1 MGINAENFSL
11 SINYDKEEDKLDIEC
26 DRELNNGDILLL
38 LVNIL
43 TMIEEQYRPAILEIA
58 EVAIKDN
65 QLQQKEIN

>member
-1 MGINAENFSL
+1 MKRFPLFIFSH
-11 SINYDKEEDKLDIEC
+11 KLVI
-26 DRELNNGDILLL
+26 L

-58 EVAIKDN
+58 EVAIKDS

>member
-1 MGINAENFSL
+1 MGINAESFSL

-58 EVAIKDN
+58 EVAIKDS